1 MYEYELDLY
10 QREFIAE
17 FWRLI
22 YVLHATGA
30 IVQDDTEPLWTL
42 HREQLKAA
50 YELGSQQRGLVGS
63 ELVQ

>member
-1 MYEYELDLY
+1 MDEHELDLY

-22 YVLHATGA
+22 YALHATGA
-30 IVQDDTEPLWTL
+30 IDQDNTEPLWTL

-50 YELGSQQRGLVGS
+50 YELGSQQRGLAGR